1 MTAAMST
8 ALELP
13 YVVAADVPG
22 QALSEL
28 AGVRRP
34 MLRARLAA
42 HGAVLLRGF
51 QPAGAD
57 GLRRFAEDFSGGRLL
72 EYSERSSPRTSIDG
86 AVYTSTDYPPDQEIF
101 LHNENSY
108 QSSWPRTLYFHCLQP
123 PATLGATPLADVRRV
138 HAFLDPE
145 VREEFQ
151 RRGWS
156 VVRNFH
162 PGFGVP
168 WTVAFGTRDPAAV
181 ADYCRRN
188 RIGIEEQW
196 TGSGRLRTRA
206 VRTAVRTHPGTGEQ
220 VWFNHI
226 AFFHHTTLPD
236 EVREGIEL
244 LFPVEDLPCNTYY
257 GDGGAIPD
265 AVVAHLRDCYR
276 RARVRFDWQAGD
288 VLLVD
293 NMLAAHG
300 REPFTGPRR
309 IAVAM
314 TGAYHPPQP

>member
-1 MTAAMST
+1 MTAATPT

-13 YVVAADVPG
+13 YVVSADVPG
-22 QALSEL
+22 QALSEP
-28 AGVRRP
+28 AGAGRP

-51 QPAGAD
+51 QPAGTD

-108 QSSWPRTLYFHCLQP
+108 QSSWPRTLYFHCLQA
-123 PATLGATPLADVRRV
+123 PAAFGATPLADVRRV
-138 HAFLDPE
+138 HASLDPG
-145 VREEFQ
+145 VREEFE

-156 VVRNFH
+156 LVRNFH

-168 WTVAFGTRDPAAV
+168 WTVAFGTRDPATLA
-181 ADYCRRN
+181 AYCRRN
-188 RIGIEEQW
+188 RIEEQW
-196 TGSGRLRTRA
+196 TGPGRLRTRA
-206 VRTAVRTHPGTGEQ
+206 VRAAVRTHPDTGEQ

-226 AFFHHTTLPD
+226 AFFHHTTLPE

-276 RARVRFDWQAGD
+276 GARVRFDWQAGD
-288 VLLVD
+288 VLLID

-314 TGAYHPPQP
+314 TGAYSPPRP

>member
-13 YVVAADVPG
+13 HVVTAEVPG
-22 QALSEL
+22 QPLSEL
-28 AGVRRP
+28 TEAHRP
-34 MLRARLAA
+34 MLRARLAT

-51 QPAGAD
+51 QPAGTD
-57 GLRRFAEDFSGGRLL
+57 GLRRFAEDFSGDQLL

-108 QSSWPRTLYFHCLQP
+108 QSSWPRTLYFQCLEAP
-123 PATLGATPLADVRRV
+123 TTLGATPLADIRRV
-138 HAFLDPE
+138 HASLDPA
-145 VREEFQ
+145 VREEFE

-168 WTVAFGTRDPAAV
+168 WTVAFGTEDPAAV
-181 ADYCRRN
+181 AEYCRRS
-188 RIGIEEQW
+188 RIEEQW
-196 TGSGRLRTRA
+196 IGSGQLRTRA
-206 VRTAVRTHPGTGEQ
+206 VRTATRAHPDTGEQ

-244 LFPVEDLPCNTYY
+244 LFPLEDLPCNTYY
-257 GDGGAIPD
+257 GDGGTIPD

-276 RARVRFDWQAGD
+276 QAQVRFDWQAGD
-288 VLLVD
+288 VLLID

-314 TGAYHPPQP
+314 TGAYRPPQP